1 MQLIY
6 KIEQVKIIINY
17 LYVLLLLN
25 FFILSSCSSSKT
37 KATPEQ
43 INKLTELINDKQFE
57 IISDMAYPHVSNGMA
72 SLQNSG
78 LILPG
83 SSISQ
88 INLIGNVNYLRIV
101 GDSIYAELP
110 YFGERQMNAGYNGS
124 DSSISIENIV
134 QNYSV
139 EKNDKDN
146 SYIMSFDA
154 KTQRELLRF
163 NITIFP
169 NFKTDI
175 VLNGSTR
182 TPIRYAGKVVELD

>member
-1 MQLIY
+1 MNLLNRY
-6 KIEQVKIIINY
+6 
-17 LYVLLLLN
+17 LLLFALFN
-25 FFILSSCSSSKT
+25 FFILSSCSSSKS

-43 INKLTELINDKQFE
+43 LNKLTELVNEKQFE
-57 IISDMAYPHVSNGMA
+57 IVSDMAYPQVSSAMV

-78 LILPG
+78 LMLPG
-83 SSISQ
+83 SNVSQ

-124 DSSISIENIV
+124 DSSISIENV
-134 QNYSV
+134 LQNYSIEES
-139 EKNDKDN
+139 EKDD
-146 SYIMSFDA
+146 SYIISFDA

-169 NFKTDI
+169 NLNTDI
-175 VLNGSTR
+175 FLNGPTR
-182 TPIRYAGKVVELD
+182 TPIRFTGKAVELD